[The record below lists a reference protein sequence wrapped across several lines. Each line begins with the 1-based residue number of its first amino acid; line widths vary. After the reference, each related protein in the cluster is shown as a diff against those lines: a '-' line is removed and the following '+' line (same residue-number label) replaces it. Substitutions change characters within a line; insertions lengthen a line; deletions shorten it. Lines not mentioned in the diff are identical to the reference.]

1 MLRAPLTAG
10 TTISSQV
17 LISKFMGE
25 AVWMTA
31 VTPGGN
37 IRRGLGGGIW
47 KGSDLLLPHQTPQ
60 GRS

>member
-25 AVWMTA
+25 AVWMIA
-31 VTPGGN
+31 VTPRRR
-37 IRRGLGGGIW
+37 IR
-47 KGSDLLLPHQTPQ
+47 
-60 GRS
+60 

>member
-25 AVWMTA
+25 AVWMIA
-31 VTPGGN
+31 VTPKSNEDRVSLENG
-37 IRRGLGGGIW
+37 
-47 KGSDLLLPHQTPQ
+47 
-60 GRS
+60 